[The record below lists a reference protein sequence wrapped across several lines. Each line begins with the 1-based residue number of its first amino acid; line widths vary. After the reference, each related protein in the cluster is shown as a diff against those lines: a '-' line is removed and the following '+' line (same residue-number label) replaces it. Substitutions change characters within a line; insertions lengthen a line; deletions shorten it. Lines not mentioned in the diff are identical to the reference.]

1 MSFSIEPAYTV
12 SSELMRQL
20 TRASTNIVNQWFFL
34 EGTFSTLAKII
45 QTSDTWYYENFVV
58 IADKHIIAYFEGEW
72 ARPLNII
79 HNFRMILLDKS
90 FQISATKAFFNYLDY
105 LFRIRGCD
113 VFNWSVATEN
123 KHAFLLYEKFISKK
137 VGRKIG
143 TRTRCLKSYC
153 GNISNSVL
161 YEITKEEYFKYIE
174 AK

>member
-45 QTSDTWYYENFVV
+45 QSSDTWYYENFVV

-90 FQISATKAFFNYLDY
+90 FQISATKAFF
-105 LFRIRGCD
+105 
-113 VFNWSVATEN
+113 
-123 KHAFLLYEKFISKK
+123 
-137 VGRKIG
+137 
-143 TRTRCLKSYC
+143 
-153 GNISNSVL
+153 
-161 YEITKEEYFKYIE
+161 
-174 AK
+174 

>member
-79 HNFRMILLDKS
+79 QRSGGVSLFYSLNYTKLNNYAILL
-90 FQISATKAFFNYLDY
+90 FGSA
-105 LFRIRGCD
+105 
-113 VFNWSVATEN
+113 
-123 KHAFLLYEKFISKK
+123 
-137 VGRKIG
+137 
-143 TRTRCLKSYC
+143 
-153 GNISNSVL
+153 
-161 YEITKEEYFKYIE
+161 
-174 AK
+174 